1 MAMKRR
7 EDIGL
12 LLLRVVLGLVFLVH
26 GRAKFQGGIEKT
38 VGFFATLGLPGF
50 LAYVVAV
57 IELVGGL
64 LMILGLGTRVIS
76 ALFALV
82 MLGAIL
88 TAKLSAGFLGGYEL
102 DLILLAAS
110 VCLLL
115 AGSTMWACDS
125 LFRRKK

>member
-102 DLILLAAS
+102 DFMLLAAS

>member
-1 MAMKRR
+1 MKRR

-26 GRAKFQGGIEKT
+26 GWAKFQGGIEKT

-102 DLILLAAS
+102 DFMLLAAS

>member
-1 MAMKRR
+1 MKRR

>member
-1 MAMKRR
+1 MNRR

-26 GRAKFQGGIEKT
+26 GWSKFQGGIDKT
-38 VGFFATLGLPGF
+38 VGFFAMLGLPGI
-50 LAYVVAV
+50 LAYIVAV

-64 LMILGLGTRVIS
+64 LMILGLGTRVIG

-82 MLGAIL
+82 MLGAIF

-110 VCLLL
+110 ICLLL

-125 LFRRKK
+125 LFRRKNT